1 MGAGSSKAART
12 ATRKYPTTASKA
24 AVTRPAVSRPQPAP
38 SAAAGPKDDA
48 SPKEIDPDAAP
59 GDFSARLHQMGV
71 VQPNPTFSPSS
82 RAARKHGPPP
92 PRRPLEPNGPT
103 APLAPLFA
111 PSTSNTT
118 LSALD
123 ARRRLQKQAEAE
135 LDPMQ
140 QRSLQGR
147 RFVDMRTLIDAI
159 RMRDSGVP
167 LAGIEERLGLE
178 RGLLGKLSGPEV
190 LSHVSGPKQG

>member
-1 MGAGSSKAART
+1 MGAGPSKAART

-38 SAAAGPKDDA
+38 SAAAGGPKEDTP
-48 SPKEIDPDAAP
+48 PKEIDPDAAP

-92 PRRPLEPNGPT
+92 PPRPLEPNGPT
-103 APLAPLFA
+103 APLAPRFA

-123 ARRRLQKQAEAE
+123 ARRRLQELADAE
-135 LDPMQ
+135 LDPTR
-140 QRSLQGR
+140 RSGLQGR

-159 RMRDSGVP
+159 RMRDSGLP

-178 RGLLGKLSGPEV
+178 PGLLGKLNGPEV
-190 LSHVSGPKQG
+190 LSHVSGPK

>member
-48 SPKEIDPDAAP
+48 PPKEIDPDAAP

-71 VQPNPTFSPSS
+71 
-82 RAARKHGPPP
+82 
-92 PRRPLEPNGPT
+92 PNGPT
-103 APLAPLFA
+103 APLAPRFA

-123 ARRRLQKQAEAE
+123 ARRRLQKLAEAE

-140 QRSLQGR
+140 RSGLQGR

-178 RGLLGKLSGPEV
+178 PGLLGKLSGPEV
-190 LSHVSGPKQG
+190 LSHVSGPK

>member
-1 MGAGSSKAART
+1 MGAGPSKAART

-24 AVTRPAVSRPQPAP
+24 AVTRPAVSRPQQAP
-38 SAAAGPKDDA
+38 SATT
-48 SPKEIDPDAAP
+48 SPKENAPPQEIDPDAAP

-92 PRRPLEPNGPT
+92 SRPVEPSGPT

-123 ARRRLQKQAEAE
+123 SRRRLQKLAEAE

-140 QRSLQGR
+140 RGSLQGR
-147 RFVDMRTLIDAI
+147 RFIDMRTLIDAI
-159 RMRDSGVP
+159 RMRDSGLP
-167 LAGIEERLGLE
+167 LAGIEKRLGLE
-178 RGLLGKLSGPEV
+178 PGLLGKLNGPEV